1 MPRRKHVKTRAVK
14 DEAEHCEHDAAAR
27 WLRDNEPRSWGKVG
41 LTQVNPTDQPR
52 DDAAD

>member
-1 MPRRKHVKTRAVK
+1 MSNIEPIAKGREIAKAKGAL
-14 DEAEHCEHDAAAR
+14 AR
-27 WLRDNEPRSWGKVG
+27 ITTMWLRDNEPRSWGKVG